1 MLYRNL
7 LRHQWKEFLRNPSWS
22 GISVA
27 YAIFLVLLVLY
38 FLLVLALSVS

>member
-7 LRHQWKEFLRNPSWS
+7 LRHQWKEFIRNPSWS

-27 YAIFLVLLVLY
+27 YAIFLVLL
-38 FLLVLALSVS
+38 AL